1 MKTRQEVAK
10 GNLSQFPIG
19 KQSVRVFVV
28 LTSQENISLQC
39 LGIPI
44 LQNHQI
50 FIKRKHVA

>member
-10 GNLSQFPIG
+10 GNLSQFPVG

-50 FIKRKHVA
+50 FIKRKCVA